1 MILYHITKIENIDSI
16 LEKGILPNYKRGIT
30 HWSIKQNYVFL
41 TNNVDKIIKEQIGLC
56 WGKEIVI
63 IEVDIFKYEPYLYKS
78 TNKISDFEFITDRV
92 LPEEIKN
99 ILFRHVFCQF
109 FHL

>member
-30 HWSIKQNYVFL
+30 HWSIKQDYVFL

-63 IEVDIFKYEPYLYKS
+63 IELDIISSQPIFYKA
-78 TNKISDFEFITDRV
+78 TGRFSDYEFIVNKV
-92 LPEEIKN
+92 LPEQIKN
-99 ILFRHVFCQF
+99 IKNRILF
-109 FHL
+109 